1 MHMIA
6 VNAFDYIQAPAPHCW
21 PHLPQ
26 RPASW
31 RWSCL
36 CPLSPQLL
44 MLSARH
50 TWHLIFPQ
58 ENKDELADHMWIL
71 AGGFLTRKFSHCCC
85 SSSSSSSPPWHFP
98 LIPPDR
104 RRGFDCVARW
114 LFPLKPQFLSP
125 STNRSDDLRL
135 RSRGLQCGLVWW
147 GNNVGFRWLL
157 LLVII
162 RI

>member
-6 VNAFDYIQAPAPHCW
+6 VNAFDYIQAPTPHCW

-71 AGGFLTRKFSHCCC
+71 TGGFWQESFLTAAAQLQLASLAFPSDSSWQTARFRLCHVVVVSSQATVFVTVHQPQRRPVFALVSCVDFSVV
-85 SSSSSSSPPWHFP
+85 WF
-98 LIPPDR
+98 
-104 RRGFDCVARW
+104 GEATMW
-114 LFPLKPQFLSP
+114 G
-125 STNRSDDLRL
+125 SDDCYYL
-135 RSRGLQCGLVWW
+135 W
-147 GNNVGFRWLL
+147 
-157 LLVII
+157 
-162 RI
+162 

>member
-6 VNAFDYIQAPAPHCW
+6 VNAFDYIQAPTPHCW

-26 RPASW
+26 RPASG

-71 AGGFLTRKFSHCCC
+71 ACGFWQESFLTAAQLQLASLAFPSDSSWQTGEVSTVSHGRCFLL
-85 SSSSSSSPPWHFP
+85 SHSFVTIHQPQ
-98 LIPPDR
+98 R
-104 RRGFDCVARW
+104 RPAFALVSCVA
-114 LFPLKPQFLSP
+114 F
-125 STNRSDDLRL
+125 
-135 RSRGLQCGLVWW
+135 GVVWFGEGTMW
-147 GNNVGFRWLL
+147 GGNDCYYLW
-157 LLVII
+157 
-162 RI
+162 